1 MTYQA
6 DSEAAPRPR
15 PPLDPTP
22 VVFPNA
28 HVEPEFL
35 KAFTVM
41 WDERLPL
48 TGEGRARLERAL
60 RRAVLAELA
69 EADFEGDLTITTIND
84 SESRGIRIERA

>member
-1 MTYQA
+1 MTYQS
-6 DSEAAPRPR
+6 DSEAAPR

-22 VVFPNA
+22 VVFPTHA
-28 HVEPEFL
+28 APEYL
-35 KAFTVM
+35 KAYTVM

-69 EADFEGDLTITTIND
+69 EADFEGDLTITTID
-84 SESRGIRIERA
+84 DPESRGIRIERA